1 MSDKKDLD
9 KNDGEMS
16 LDGKVPLML
25 DGKVPLMLDGKLS
38 KLSLDESPV
47 VKRKKGR
54 QRKEISDK
62 QIVEKVVEE
71 KKKRGRKKKE
81 CVEEVKQKKKRGRK
95 AAVKYFSS
103 SIRKKIPLTTVL
115 QDNNNYI
122 LHLDIQDEKESE
134 NKSSESENK
143 SSESENDFGT
153 LQSNDN
159 ISVINNESF
168 LSEPLVN
175 ITKLDKKEI
184 ITTVFEEL
192 KKTNVENR
200 IELQKE
206 YDDILEND
214 DLDVN
219 ELYERRIEIR
229 EKQDNILIHKLE
241 TQIKNK
247 ILNNKKENKQ
257 ENEISNLQESRKRGF
272 FEILND
278 FVENKEWLHT
288 TSVCCWWCCHTFTT
302 VPVGLPVYYDKS
314 INKFRVKG
322 VFCSFSCMIAYKNT
336 NKLYNV
342 DHNIKFLYSKLTGTN
357 LLSCKL
363 KPAPCRYTLKMF
375 GGQLSIEDFRNNFI
389 ENKIYKMVEYPMFIS
404 SDYMEE
410 IDIKN
415 IKMVNHKLF
424 DKNEQQSKIFNNL
437 DDKRVE
443 DAKTRLSIIENATVT
458 VGNTIDK
465 FIKFS

>member
-1 MSDKKDLD
+1 MSNK
-9 KNDGEMS
+9 EEIETP
-16 LDGKVPLML
+16 PLI
-25 DGKVPLMLDGKLS
+25 
-38 KLSLDESPV
+38 

-54 QRKEISDK
+54 PRKEVTDK
-62 QIVEKVVEE
+62 QIVEKAVEE

-122 LHLDIQDEKESE
+122 LHLDIEDEKENDANTDSANSCNE
-134 NKSSESENK
+134 IDNH
-143 SSESENDFGT
+143 SENDFGT
-153 LQSNDN
+153 FQSVETPSKENSLKDN
-159 ISVINNESF
+159 S
-168 LSEPLVN
+168 LKN
-175 ITKLDKKEI
+175 IKLDKKEI
-184 ITTVFEEL
+184 INTVFEEL
-192 KKTNVENR
+192 KKTNTENH

-206 YDDILEND
+206 YDNLLEND

-219 ELYERRIEIR
+219 ELYERRIEMR

-241 TQIKNK
+241 NQIKNK
-247 ILNNKKENKQ
+247 LNNKKEHESK
-257 ENEISNLQESRKRGF
+257 NEISNMQESRKRGF
-272 FEILND
+272 FEVLNE
-278 FVENKEWLHT
+278 FIENKEWLHT
-288 TSVCCWWCCHTFTT
+288 TSVCCWWCCHTFKT
-302 VPVGLPVYYDKS
+302 VPIGLPVYYDKS

-322 VFCSFSCMIAYKNT
+322 IFCSFSCMVAYKNE
-336 NKLYNV
+336 KRLYNI
-342 DHNIKFLYSKLTGTN
+342 DHNIKFLYSKLTATN
-357 LLSCKL
+357 LLECTL
-363 KPAPCRYTLKMF
+363 KPAPCKYTLKMF
-375 GGQLSIEDFRNNFI
+375 GGQLNIEEFRNNFI
-389 ENKIYKMVEYPMFIS
+389 ENKVYKMVEYPMFIS
-404 SDYMEE
+404 NDYMEE

-415 IKMVNHKLF
+415 IKKANHKLF
-424 DKNEQQSKIFNNL
+424 DENEQQSKIFNNL

>member
-1 MSDKKDLD
+1 MSDKEPLNLED
-9 KNDGEMS
+9 KV
-16 LDGKVPLML
+16 LP
-25 DGKVPLMLDGKLS
+25 PI
-38 KLSLDESPV
+38 

-54 QRKEISDK
+54 PRKEISDK

-122 LHLDIQDEKESE
+122 LHLDIQDEKEKESE
-134 NKSSESENK
+134 NNSSESD
-143 SSESENDFGT
+143 NDFGT

-159 ISVINNESF
+159 IALINNDS
-168 LSEPLVN
+168 SVN
-175 ITKLDKKEI
+175 VTKLDKKEI

-192 KKTNVENR
+192 KKTNVENQ
-200 IELQKE
+200 IELQQE
-206 YDDILEND
+206 YNDLLEND

-241 TQIKNK
+241 TNVRNK
-247 ILNNKKENKQ
+247 LNNKKEHKQ

-272 FEILND
+272 FEILNE

-288 TSVCCWWCCHTFTT
+288 TSVCCWWCCHSFTT
-302 VPVGLPVYYDKS
+302 VPIGLPVYYDKS

-322 VFCSFSCMIAYKNT
+322 VFCSFSCMISYKNEK
-336 NKLYNV
+336 KLYNI
-342 DHNIKFLYSKLTGTN
+342 DHNIKFLYTKLTGAN
-357 LLSCKL
+357 LLNCVL

-375 GGQLSIEDFRNNFI
+375 GGQLSIEEFRENFI

-404 SDYMEE
+404 NDYMEE

-415 IKMVNHKLF
+415 IKRANHKVF
-424 DKNEQQSKIFNNL
+424 DENEQQYKIFNNL